1 MNRLALVLLTLI
13 LSAVLQSSIDA
24 AAAPILLG
32 DAPSYPLAGHLEQL
46 VDPAGKLTLGDLL
59 APKLS
64 ARFSPIPGNLNRS
77 YTRDTVWLRFTMQRS
92 ATFSEQGYLRLG
104 PQFLDSITIH
114 IQTGSNPADPDDYR
128 TIQAGDHTPLD
139 GQAPLSSDY
148 LIPFTLV
155 PDTPCTVYLRVQ
167 STSAVTLAGS
177 IHTPAS
183 IISFNNLSILLNGG
197 YLAVALVIGLINLV
211 VFLRLRDRLFLY
223 FALYILALFI
233 THIGMAGFLPLLLP
247 GQAHLLSDYLT
258 GGGLGLATAVFTPFA
273 ICLFR
278 LQPGSWLHRYFIFQ
292 LILGCLV
299 MLSVPFDF
307 YGAVA
312 PVTLI
317 ALLATIILL
326 VGLSI
331 REVRRKE
338 PGALLYL
345 AAFGVSNIGYTVHF
359 MRLLGVLPIAWW
371 NLHGVQIA
379 SLMNMVLMT
388 LALTERVHAA
398 EQMALGAARNAE
410 GKALELADEMTR
422 ELRHKQHD
430 LEEALENE
438 HRALEQK
445 SRFLAMLSHE
455 YRTPLAI
462 IQANLDLLELQQL
475 EHGQPPEPR
484 HGSMRRAVRRL
495 VEVMETSL
503 NKDRLEAPEPYDATQ
518 LIALH
523 PFLDEVIDEA
533 EGFWS
538 DRLFVFQPAGSS
550 PLVEGD
556 PGQLKTALLNLL
568 DNACKY
574 SPPETVVTIT
584 CRTDSEMAVVT
595 VADQG
600 SGISPGEAETIFEKF
615 RRGSASQGTSGAGL
629 GLWLVRQI
637 IEQQG
642 GDITLAP
649 GAEKGTIAT
658 IGLPLSAYHRLCQF
672 SSVATRP
679 KPAHHE

>member
-1 MNRLALVLLTLI
+1 MNRLALVLLTLV
-13 LSAVLQSSIDA
+13 LSGFLHSSIDA

-32 DAPSYPLAGHLEQL
+32 EAPSYPLAGHQEQL
-46 VDPAGKLTLGDLL
+46 VDPTGKLTLDDLL
-59 APKLS
+59 TPALA
-64 ARFSPIPGNLNRS
+64 ARFKPLPGNLNRS
-77 YTRDTVWLRFTMQRS
+77 YTRDTVWLRFTMQRT
-92 ATFSEQGYLRLG
+92 ALFPEQGYLRLG

-114 IQTGSNPADPDDYR
+114 IQTGSNPADPAAYR
-128 TIQAGDHTPLD
+128 TIRVGDHTPLD
-139 GQAPLSSDY
+139 DQAPLSSEY
-148 LIPFTLV
+148 LIPFALL

-167 STSAVTLAGS
+167 STSAVTLAGA

-183 IISFNNLSILLNGG
+183 IISFNNRSILLNGG
-197 YLAVALVIGLINLV
+197 YLAIALVIGLINLV

-223 FALYILALFI
+223 FALYVLALFI
-233 THIGMAGFLPLLLP
+233 AHIGMAGFLPLLLP
-247 GQAHLLSDYLT
+247 GQTHLLSDYLT
-258 GGGLGLATAVFTPFA
+258 GGGFGLSTAVFTPFA
-273 ICLFR
+273 IRLFR
-278 LQPGSWLHRYFIFQ
+278 LHPGSWLYRYFFLQ
-292 LILGCLV
+292 FILGCLV
-299 MLSVPFDF
+299 MLSVPLDL
-307 YGAVA
+307 YGFVA
-312 PVTLI
+312 PVALI
-317 ALLATIILL
+317 ALLITIILL
-326 VGLSI
+326 VGLSV

-359 MRLLGVLPIAWW
+359 LRLLGVMPIAWW

-398 EQMALGAARNAE
+398 EQAALSAARNAE
-410 GKALELADEMTR
+410 EKALELAGEMTR

-462 IQANLDLLELQQL
+462 IQANLDLLELQQR
-475 EHGQPPEPR
+475 EDGQPPEPR

-503 NKDRLEAPEPYDATQ
+503 NKDRLEGPDPYGTRQ
-518 LIALH
+518 RMTLH
-523 PFLDEVIDEA
+523 PLLDEVIDES
-533 EGFWS
+533 EGFWP
-538 DRLFVFQPAGSS
+538 DRLFAFHPAGDS
-550 PLVEGD
+550 PIVEGD

-574 SPPETVVTIT
+574 SPPETAVTIT
-584 CRTDSEMAVVT
+584 CSSDGEMAIVT
-595 VADQG
+595 ITDQG
-600 SGISPGEAETIFEKF
+600 SGISSGEAESIFEKY

-642 GDITLAP
+642 GYITLAP
-649 GAEKGTIAT
+649 GPDKGTVAT
-658 IGLPLSAYHRLCQF
+658 IGLPLSA
-672 SSVATRP
+672 
-679 KPAHHE
+679 